1 MAVPLS
7 GRLQAGWASSSASA
21 GCGMGLSQPGLLTT
35 LYVDCH
41 RTGAYSMGVMH
52 GALAAI
58 SLWPDTDL
66 IFSDITLLSTDCKID
81 ML

>member
-1 MAVPLS
+1 
-7 GRLQAGWASSSASA
+7 
-21 GCGMGLSQPGLLTT
+21 
-35 LYVDCH
+35 
-41 RTGAYSMGVMH
+41 MGVMH